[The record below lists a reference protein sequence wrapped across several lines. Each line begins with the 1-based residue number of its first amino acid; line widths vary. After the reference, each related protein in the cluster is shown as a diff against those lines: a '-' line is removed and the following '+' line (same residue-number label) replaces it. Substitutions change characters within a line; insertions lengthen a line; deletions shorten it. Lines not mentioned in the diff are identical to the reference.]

1 MQIAISDFKA
11 KCLAILD
18 ELHQQGGQ
26 ILLTKRGRVIARIEP
41 VNESGPERCELE
53 GVQMR
58 PDWR

>member
-1 MQIAISDFKA
+1 MQIAISEFKT
-11 KCLAILD
+11 KCLALLD

-26 ILLTKRGRVIARIEP
+26 ILLTKRGRIIACVQP
-41 VNESGPERCELE
+41 VNEGGPRRTELE

>member
-11 KCLAILD
+11 KCLALLD

-26 ILLTKRGRVIARIEP
+26 ILLTKRGRVIAQILP
-41 VNESGPERCELE
+41 VNESGPERMELQ

>member
-11 KCLAILD
+11 KCLAMLED
-18 ELHQQGGQ
+18 LHQQGGQ
-26 ILLTKRGRVIARIEP
+26 ILLTKRGRVIAQVQPFE
-41 VNESGPERCELE
+41 EAGPRRSELE

>member
-11 KCLAILD
+11 KCLALLE

-26 ILLTKRGRVIARIEP
+26 ILLTKRGRVIARVQP
-41 VNESGPERCELE
+41 VDEAGPERLELE

>member
-26 ILLTKRGRVIARIEP
+26 VLLTKRGRVIARVES
-41 VNESGPERCELE
+41 VNESPPERFELE

>member
-11 KCLAILD
+11 KCLALLD
-18 ELHQQGGQ
+18 DLHQQGGQ
-26 ILLTKRGRVIARIEP
+26 ILLTKRGRVIARIQP
-41 VNESGPERCELE
+41 VNESGPERNDLE